1 MQMSSLAEKWTEL
14 SLGAVVKNVQSLLK
28 SCTDSRSL
36 EIVEAL
42 LDAAEERGEDEDY
55 DESVQAIAGVVREV
69 GTMYPN
75 VVLVLLAHLQTLP
88 NAQPFIEILP
98 ALLVLAPPSL
108 VQEVVEQLREVRT
121 NTLPCVL
128 PSFVPSLLTNPFRS
142 LALALLFS
150 LSCSRTP
157 YPSPVFPF
165 PAGGER
171 QPPHPACHRGHGGHD
186 PA

>member
-1 MQMSSLAEKWTEL
+1 MSSLAAQWTEL

-28 SCTDSRSL
+28 SCTDSHSL

-55 DESVQAIAGVVREV
+55 DESVHAIAGVVREV

-121 NTLPCVL
+121 HNAYIRIPHEYAHVL
-128 PSFVPSLLTNPFRS
+128 PSFLP
-142 LALALLFS
+142 
-150 LSCSRTP
+150 C
-157 YPSPVFPF
+157 
-165 PAGGER
+165 
-171 QPPHPACHRGHGGHD
+171 
-186 PA
+186 